1 MRSPKYRV
9 WNEQRHSLKTK
20 TSSIEGEEEDLA
32 KRSEW
37 PDKFPNAQLIIVNF
51 YSQSISWDPR
61 TLEELLRKDSL
72 DQWFSTGVI
81 LSPIGTFG
89 NV

>member
-9 WNEQRHSLKTK
+9 WSEQRFPLKTK
-20 TSSIEGEEEDLA
+20 TSSIEVEEEDLA

-37 PDKFPNAQLIIVNF
+37 PHKFPNVYLIMEDF

-61 TLEELLRKDSL
+61 ILEELLRKDNL
-72 DQWFSTGVI
+72 NQWFSTGAI
-81 LSPIGTFG
+81 LSHIWTFG